1 MCLYDHR
8 TTLLSLHVVNFS
20 GRTDTET
27 GRGFISCS
35 HCSSHRVQPD
45 MPITHVALS
54 GHCTGTGPF
63 LLWSCLRV
71 GDAHWCPLPF
81 EIILVHNFLFLV

>member
-27 GRGFISCS
+27 GRGFI
-35 HCSSHRVQPD
+35 
-45 MPITHVALS
+45 
-54 GHCTGTGPF
+54 
-63 LLWSCLRV
+63 
-71 GDAHWCPLPF
+71 
-81 EIILVHNFLFLV
+81 LFLCFRNATLLPHLPVLSVSVSVIFVSL